1 MSPSP
6 LLPPQVMFLLP
17 LRSVNRVGNTS
28 KVGTPSLSVNRAN
41 KLYDNY
47 YCLWNACSLCNKLN
61 SFQAFVYSKNFVIVA
76 ITETWL
82 QDFIFDNKILPSN
95 YTIYRNDRQSK
106 GGGTII
112 AVNNQLS
119 SKVVSTPDDLE
130 LTAMNLHQYQLT
142 NCAVYI
148 SPNAPTE
155 YHKKTIQLYGYFI
168 TQ

>member
-6 LLPPQVMFLLP
+6 LLPPQVVFLLP

-41 KLYDNY
+41 KLCDNY

-61 SFQAFVYSKNFVIVA
+61 SFQAFVYSKNFAIVA

-82 QDFIFDNKILPSN
+82 KDFIFDNKILPSN
-95 YTIYRNDRQSK
+95 YTIYRIDRQTK

-130 LTAMNLHQYQLT
+130 LTAVNLHQY
-142 NCAVYI
+142 
-148 SPNAPTE
+148 
-155 YHKKTIQLYGYFI
+155 
-168 TQ
+168 